1 MCSLPSATLGKG
13 FAECLRHSAKN
24 LNPVVNVAVYSLKIG
39 EEVLGLGDL
48 RTAFA
53 DEHDRVVEL
62 LLCPDKSLIEP
73 PWNNVKPV

>member
-1 MCSLPSATLGKG
+1 MY
-13 FAECLRHSAKN
+13 HN
-24 LNPVVNVAVYSLKIG
+24 NVAVYSLKIG

-62 LLCPDKSLIEP
+62 LLCPNESLIEA